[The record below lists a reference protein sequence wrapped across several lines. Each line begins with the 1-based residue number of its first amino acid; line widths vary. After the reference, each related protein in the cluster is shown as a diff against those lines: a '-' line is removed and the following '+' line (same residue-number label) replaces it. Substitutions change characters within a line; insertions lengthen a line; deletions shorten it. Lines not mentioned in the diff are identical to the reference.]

1 MACDSVY
8 RNQQHEL
15 LQAWR
20 KEYPLDRYQHNY
32 RLTHPKYVERNRQ
45 QQRTRYQNQTMIVKM
60 DTLNRIETDTYVLT
74 RYESEKI
81 VKMDALLVELT
92 VLNKFPTFQGAAV
105 P

>member
-60 DTLNRIETDTYVLT
+60 D
-74 RYESEKI
+74 
-81 VKMDALLVELT
+81 ALLVELT